1 MDFLKTLLAYVALTV
16 AFSVQEGPLP
26 QDVPTPTPLPPNVT
40 ASPIP
45 NAPAATDVPTATPTA
60 SPIPEPT
67 ITPNM
72 GYRTVQWQDRGSGVL
87 KVQKKLI
94 ELGYLAEGE
103 DDGAYGSKTTA
114 AVRRFQ
120 KANGLSVDG
129 IAGQATQTRL
139 FEDPNVVPYSPPTV
153 PPTATPTPAP
163 ETPAPSAAP
172 TASPADDLPLPGAS
186 GDFPVDTVTT
196 EAPVYTPEG
205 LTLLPNGSI
214 ILGSGGNGQALT
226 MTVTQ
231 DGVGYTRRPSLWVNT
246 VGSPVMSLRELAA
259 CIDDWQ
265 LDVSESGVWV
275 LSAAGYTVVIRETDS
290 GLSVMVDG
298 SAIAM
303 ESGAVRLDNG
313 EVYISDMFL
322 RTALRAT
329 TIYDSDEQS
338 LILFVRN
345 KSVSTSAD

>member
-72 GYRTVQWQDRGSGVL
+72 GYKTVQWQDRGSGVL

-103 DDGAYGSKTTA
+103 DDGAYGSKTTS

-172 TASPADDLPLPGAS
+172 TAEDLPLPDVTDA
-186 GDFPVDTVTT
+186 FPVDVVTT
-196 EAPVYTPEG
+196 EAPVYTPDG

-214 ILGSGGNGQALT
+214 ILGNGGATLT

-246 VGSPVMSLRELAA
+246 VGSPVMALRELAA

>member
-1 MDFLKTLLAYVALTV
+1 MNEVDTLRAQVLERYTSIYAFCRAHPELKRATVYLVLSGRYPGKWSFQAARIRAALT
-16 AFSVQEGPLP
+16 G
-26 QDVPTPTPLPPNVT
+26 
-40 ASPIP
+40 
-45 NAPAATDVPTATPTA
+45 
-60 SPIPEPT
+60 
-67 ITPNM
+67 
-72 GYRTVQWQDRGSGVL
+72 
-87 KVQKKLI
+87 
-94 ELGYLAEGE
+94 AE
-103 DDGAYGSKTTA
+103 K
-114 AVRRFQ
+114 
-120 KANGLSVDG
+120 
-129 IAGQATQTRL
+129 
-139 FEDPNVVPYSPPTV
+139 
-153 PPTATPTPAP
+153 AP

-196 EAPVYTPEG
+196 EAPVYTPDG

-214 ILGSGGNGQALT
+214 FLGSGGNGQALT